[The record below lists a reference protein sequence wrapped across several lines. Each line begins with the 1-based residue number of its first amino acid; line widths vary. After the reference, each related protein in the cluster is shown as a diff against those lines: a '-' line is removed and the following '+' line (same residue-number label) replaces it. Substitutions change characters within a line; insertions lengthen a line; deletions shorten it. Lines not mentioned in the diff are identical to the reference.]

1 MVFLKEH
8 EDNYVNIEDIECDIF
23 KVFLRFIYSGQVD
36 KLDEIVSDLLA
47 AADKYDVQP
56 LKEIYVHH
64 MAKNISVDNAVDI
77 LALAHRFSIDSIKS
91 VASDYLKKI
100 FNDVTRTDS
109 WTSLFDKY

>member
-1 MVFLKEH
+1 MFLKEN

-56 LKEIYVHH
+56 LKEVCVHH

-77 LALAHRFSIDSIKS
+77 FS
-91 VASDYLKKI
+91 VASDYLKKN

-109 WTSLFDKY
+109 WTSLFAKY

>member
-1 MVFLKEH
+1 MFLKEH

-56 LKEIYVHH
+56 LKEICVHH

-91 VASDYLKKI
+91 VASDYLKKN